1 MCQHVIT
8 HVNYFLYCNW
18 NTIRHYGEYSKTP
31 LEGTYFEI
39 KHSAISTHPGLSMPM
54 LSNLIANTFRY
65 ESIQISNN
73 DWVVRKKKVQVTS
86 KKMYIPDFDFVQK
99 ITSYKTDNLIIRQLH
114 CICQYSE
121 VYGLPCVHSLVV
133 TSPFK

>member
-1 MCQHVIT
+1 
-8 HVNYFLYCNW
+8 
-18 NTIRHYGEYSKTP
+18 
-31 LEGTYFEI
+31 
-39 KHSAISTHPGLSMPM
+39 MPM

-133 TSPFK
+133 TSPFKLKWQNVTHNDISVIKQSVKNDAKTKSYHA